1 MANTTTSSNTAN
13 KRKKSKRSQN
23 LKDISKINIK
33 EVEEKLVQ
41 GRISLLVHQPFFGN
55 MATRL
60 RLIQADDWCETAA
73 TDGRNFYYNPAFIDS
88 LTNKQTEFLF
98 GHEVLHNVFEHL
110 MRRDVRHPVLWNIAA
125 DYCVNQILID
135 NSIGK
140 LIPDCLLD
148 NKYKDW
154 SAEQVYADL
163 EEQYPNCQ
171 GKCNCGAGSDTPGDG
186 DGSSGEQSDNS
197 GDKQNKKQCT
207 CKGGSLEDLID
218 RMLDQ
223 HLGNEKLG
231 EEDGRPQLSE
241 SERQKIRDEIR
252 EGMLASAAQAAGKL
266 PAGVKR
272 LVDKLTAPKMNW
284 RELLRQQVQ
293 STITSN
299 YSYMRPN
306 RKTQYEGIVIPGV
319 VKGDTIS
326 VCVAIDASGSI
337 SQKDVSDFLG
347 EVEGLMSQYDSYEV
361 RVWSFDTKVYNDQ
374 TFNSDSGDDISY
386 YEVKGGGGTSFN
398 ANWEYMKDNSIEPKM
413 FIMFTDGFTGD
424 GWGDA
429 DYCESIFVIKHNTSC
444 QAPHGISIAYEEE

>member
-1 MANTTTSSNTAN
+1 MANTTNTAN
-13 KRKKSKRSQN
+13 KRKKSKRAQN

-60 RLIQADDWCETAA
+60 RLVQADDWCETAA

-110 MRRDVRHPVLWNIAA
+110 MRRDMRHPVLWNIAA

-148 NKYKDW
+148 SKYKEW

-171 GKCNCGAGSDTPGDG
+171 SQCTCGAGNNNNSGGDDNSSNNS
-186 DGSSGEQSDNS
+186 DGSCTQN
-197 GDKQNKKQCT
+197 NKKQCT
-207 CKGGSLEDLID
+207 CKGTSLDDLID

-223 HLGNEKLG
+223 HLGNEKPG

-347 EVEGLMSQYDSYEV
+347 EIEGLMSQYDSYEV
-361 RVWSFDTKVYNDQ
+361 RVWSFDTVVYNDQ
-374 TFNSDSGDDISY
+374 TFNSDSGDDITH

-398 ANWEYMKDNSIEPKM
+398 ANWEYMKDNGIEPKM
-413 FIMFTDGFTGD
+413 FIMFTDGYTGD

-429 DYCESIFVIKHNTSC
+429 DYCESIFVIKHNPNC